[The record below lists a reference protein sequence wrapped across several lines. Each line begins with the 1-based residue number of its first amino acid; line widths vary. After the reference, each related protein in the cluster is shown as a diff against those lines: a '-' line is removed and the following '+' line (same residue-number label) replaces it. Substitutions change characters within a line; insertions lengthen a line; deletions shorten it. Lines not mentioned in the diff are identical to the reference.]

1 MSYIDDIAE
10 IAYNYVVKRL
20 DEELEMSKSCS
31 GGALRYFSGETV
43 ENLIH
48 IIWNELAE
56 ADINKINSIKIK
68 DLKGDKVPLTVCD
81 SDGNSINESVDRH
94 CFINGKLVAAIECK
108 TYIDKCYMQRADSDF
123 NIMKMSN
130 NAFKA
135 IIVSLEDSVKSDSF
149 NFFMNRGNIDKVF
162 ILADGKRNSEDG
174 KQIYKTPQRLN
185 KSYFKDLVSYL
196 DSLVR

>member
-1 MSYIDDIAE
+1 MNPLIDIA
-10 IAYNYVVKRL
+10 
-20 DEELEMSKSCS
+20 S
-31 GGALRYFSGETV
+31 F
-43 ENLIH
+43 
-48 IIWNELAE
+48 
-56 ADINKINSIKIK
+56 
-68 DLKGDKVPLTVCD
+68 
-81 SDGNSINESVDRH
+81 
-94 CFINGKLVAAIECK
+94 NGKLVAAIECK
-108 TYIDKCYMQRADSDF
+108 TYLDKCYMQRADSDF

>member
-1 MSYIDDIAE
+1 
-10 IAYNYVVKRL
+10 
-20 DEELEMSKSCS
+20 
-31 GGALRYFSGETV
+31 
-43 ENLIH
+43 
-48 IIWNELAE
+48 
-56 ADINKINSIKIK
+56 
-68 DLKGDKVPLTVCD
+68 
-81 SDGNSINESVDRH
+81 
-94 CFINGKLVAAIECK
+94 
-108 TYIDKCYMQRADSDF
+108 MQRADSDF

-174 KQIYKTPQRLN
+174 KQIYKTLQRLN

-196 DSLVR
+196 DSLAR